1 MAKILKRSTHMHWE
15 DWLSVGAG
23 CVIVISPWL
32 AGAADSEFAV
42 LNAIVIGLLVLSVG
56 GLELGDALQRWEEWI
71 ELALGLWLAA
81 SPWVLGYNR
90 LSSMTA
96 THVALGGVV
105 AMLACFELWQDR
117 SGIPPVRRID

>member
-81 SPWVLGYNR
+81 SPWVLGYNH
-90 LSSMTA
+90 LSSLTIMD
-96 THVALGGVV
+96 VALGGVV